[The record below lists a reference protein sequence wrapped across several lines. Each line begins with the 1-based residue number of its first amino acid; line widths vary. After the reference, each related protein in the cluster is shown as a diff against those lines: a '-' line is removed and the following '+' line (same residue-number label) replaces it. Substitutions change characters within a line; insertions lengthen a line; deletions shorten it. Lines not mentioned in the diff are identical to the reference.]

1 MKVNMTV
8 DLTPEE
14 ARKLFGMPDL
24 EPLQEEMM
32 ALMREKMLETITEM
46 SDPDVFLKKAFPMGI
61 QSMESFQKTFADF
74 MSKSTNT
81 D

>member
-1 MKVNMTV
+1 MKVNMTL

-32 ALMREKMLETITEM
+32 AMMREKMLENVAEM
-46 SDPDVFLKKAFPMGI
+46 ADPEAFFKKVFPIGV
-61 QSMESFQKTFADF
+61 QSMESFQKTFTEF
-74 MSKSTNT
+74 MSKSEQK